1 MKVYFEITGGGC
13 GKNTVKAYVEP
24 ENEQYSCHAYQYALD
39 GTKYQFAWAT
49 PSEAKV
55 FDSSELP
62 KKLWYSIQHGVS
74 HFDVDMAKGKD
85 WTLEDLEYK
94 PVSKASVDAL
104 LEVKERIKDVQ
115 TLDDF
120 KALYPLIKKSK
131 AISNAV
137 MDKLFSLCGLP
148 EYDVNK
154 AKNGEIG
161 IAFFQKSC
169 YYRRLLVKV
178 GLEKKA

>member
-13 GKNTVKAYVEP
+13 GKNAITVYVEP
-24 ENEQYSCHAYQYALD
+24 ENEQYSCHAHYFALD
-39 GTKYQFAWAT
+39 GTKHQFAWAT
-49 PSEAKV
+49 PSRAKV

-62 KKLWYSIQHGVS
+62 KKLWYSIQHGVW
-74 HFDVDMAKGKD
+74 HIDVDMAKGND

-104 LEVKERIKDVQ
+104 LEVKKRINDVQ

-131 AISNAV
+131 AISDVV
-137 MDKLFSLCGLP
+137 MNKLFSLCGLQ
-148 EYDVNK
+148 EYDVNR

-169 YYRRLLVKV
+169 YYRRLLVKI
-178 GLEKKA
+178 GLEKK